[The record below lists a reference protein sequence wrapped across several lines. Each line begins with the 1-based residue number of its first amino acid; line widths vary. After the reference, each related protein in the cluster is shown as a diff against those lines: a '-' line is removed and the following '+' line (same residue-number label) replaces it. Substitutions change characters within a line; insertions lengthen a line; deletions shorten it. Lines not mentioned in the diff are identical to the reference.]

1 MGEKGPGFRMDQQ
14 LFLGLL
20 FILCLISSTLGEED
34 SSTQKNAR
42 EGAGKKIYLRPRDT
56 NKEMLRGSVIWFKT
70 KSQGERQSK
79 KLDEAESGEN
89 SEGNINNK
97 KMQTKRKKN
106 SKVSGNDKIRRRMG

>member
-1 MGEKGPGFRMDQQ
+1 MG
-14 LFLGLL
+14 GLL
-20 FILCLISSTLGEED
+20 FILYAISSTSGEED
-34 SSTQKNAR
+34 LSTQKT
-42 EGAGKKIYLRPRDT
+42 EGTVKKIYLKPRDT
-56 NKEMLRGSVIWFKT
+56 SKEMLRESVIWFKT